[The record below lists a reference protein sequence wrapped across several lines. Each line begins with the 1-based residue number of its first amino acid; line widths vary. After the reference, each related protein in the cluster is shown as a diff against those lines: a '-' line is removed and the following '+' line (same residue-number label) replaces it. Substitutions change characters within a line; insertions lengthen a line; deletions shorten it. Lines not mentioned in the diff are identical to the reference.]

1 MCVHVCDLLCTS
13 YCDCMYPCMCVH
25 VVYVLVSVHV
35 YMCVLT
41 GKYTCM
47 YMNVE
52 ARGLV
57 SFLSQSSSVSFEVS
71 SLIEPEAEH
80 TQNEM
85 LLN

>member
-1 MCVHVCDLLCTS
+1 
-13 YCDCMYPCMCVH
+13 
-25 VVYVLVSVHV
+25 
-35 YMCVLT
+35 
-41 GKYTCM
+41 
-47 YMNVE
+47 MNVE